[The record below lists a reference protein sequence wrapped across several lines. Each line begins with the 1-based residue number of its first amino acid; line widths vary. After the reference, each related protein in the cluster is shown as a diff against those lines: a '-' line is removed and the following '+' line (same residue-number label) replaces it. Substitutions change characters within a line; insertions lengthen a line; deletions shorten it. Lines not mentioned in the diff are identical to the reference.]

1 MNRSSR
7 RLIVH
12 LALAIALV
20 LAQAGA
26 LLHLTSHGKAS
37 HGNGAT
43 HAQLCGQCMG
53 SSTVLGAAGVP
64 GASLPA
70 ALLPESSPAS
80 TASEPT
86 CATASCSAF
95 RSRAPPIPA

>member
-1 MNRSSR
+1 LNRRSS

-12 LALAIALV
+12 LVLAIALV

-26 LLHLTSHGKAS
+26 LLHLTSHGKAA

-43 HAQLCGQCMG
+43 HAQLCGQCIG

-64 GASLPA
+64 GAALPA
-70 ALLPESSPAS
+70 AFLSASSPAS
-80 TASEPT
+80 TESKFSCP
-86 CATASCSAF
+86 TASFRAF